1 MLHNSSDIIVNDH
14 SSSGLDMAPDDDV
27 SWTAGSDYE
36 PDSSEDYDFEDDL
49 IVCDRVP
56 ALSSSSNACS
66 LPQSIQSLA
75 SSSRPQGNLT
85 RSQDDQDLSPT
96 NATASSG
103 SSGLAAGSSSSS
115 ASAGTSQPHMS
126 SASPSTSISSASL
139 PSAPVTAPHRP
150 TSTDGS
156 VPSTIAPVANPSA
169 SVAPVQFPP
178 AGVPPPQ
185 LPPPIHV
192 HVNVFL
198 TLQVTAHPL
207 MPTLPPAAP
216 IHLPPVQHG
225 FTFLGNGGNAPWPWP
240 PLALW
245 HAFGLAAGSGVS
257 ARDTAPPAPR
267 DGRPE
272 TSPVRAAPSV
282 MDGLRELGSILLP
295 LAALRSS
302 KRKRDDDAGDSGQKR
317 SKRKID

>member
-1 MLHNSSDIIVNDH
+1 MTSPGPRGKLPSNVPQRM
-14 SSSGLDMAPDDDV
+14 GL
-27 SWTAGSDYE
+27 TAILPRSDYE

-75 SSSRPQGNLT
+75 SSSRPQENLT

-96 NATASSG
+96 NVTASSG
-103 SSGLAAGSSSSS
+103 SSGLAAGSSGPS
-115 ASAGTSQPHMS
+115 ASGETSQPQMS
-126 SASPSTSISSASL
+126 YASPSASISSASL
-139 PSAPVTAPHRP
+139 PSAPVTTSHRT
-150 TSTDGS
+150 TSTNATA
-156 VPSTIAPVANPSA
+156 PPTIPPVTNPSA
-169 SVAPVQFPP
+169 SAAPVQLPS
-178 AGVPPPQ
+178 AGAPPPQ

-192 HVNVFL
+192 NVNVFL

-216 IHLPPVQHG
+216 IHLLPVQHG

-257 ARDTAPPAPR
+257 ARDTAQPAAR

-282 MDGLRELGSILLP
+282 MVGLRELGSILLP

-302 KRKRDDDAGDSGQKR
+302 KRKRDEDEGDSGQKR
-317 SKRKID
+317 SKRKIE